1 MHYNH
6 NFLREVIF
14 QANFNIESLDSDINQ
29 GLVDLCEEITKV
41 KVSRQSNTILRIGM
55 ANQSNAVVKT
65 TKWVFRNSKVIQ
77 IVIQGDML
85 QIVSYSY
92 KEHESFHNIIDQV
105 FNRIKEV
112 YKPIFSRIALRYI
125 NNINLNE
132 GGTFDFSNY
141 INNSLLNATFDFRD
155 FGLTR
160 SIGNMNLR
168 DDREDILTN
177 FTYGFVNS
185 EFPNFIAK
193 REFILDF
200 DCYTMMKVTIDAIKP
215 IILRLRDKA
224 NQLFEKSIRQ
234 EFRDKLN
241 LN

>member
-168 DDREDILTN
+168 DER
-177 FTYGFVNS
+177 
-185 EFPNFIAK
+185 
-193 REFILDF
+193 
-200 DCYTMMKVTIDAIKP
+200 
-215 IILRLRDKA
+215 
-224 NQLFEKSIRQ
+224 
-234 EFRDKLN
+234 
-241 LN
+241 